1 MPGLASKGC
10 LAMLRSVSNQDS
22 FDPSLIFFVPAVTI
36 SARQGGGGPGLLATA
51 LAAALCKYNYFPPIG
66 SLAIS
71 HPNDVTRMVGFVFEG
86 ILTSVLMERLHRA
99 RRQAEENRREADGF
113 REASRRGLASGDHR

>member
-1 MPGLASKGC
+1 M
-10 LAMLRSVSNQDS
+10 
-22 FDPSLIFFVPAVTI
+22 TI
-36 SARQGGGGPGLLATA
+36 SAWQGGGGPGLLATA
-51 LAAALCKYNYFPPIG
+51 LGAALCDYSYFPPIK

-71 HPNDVTRMVGFVFEG
+71 IPNDQARLVAFVFEG

-113 REASRRGLASGDHR
+113 SRLLVSVLF